1 MEMQEQYLATIRVLG
16 CVSPPRGKRQ
26 SIRWITQPSNIFLLI
41 DLDDDVDGRVC
52 DVRREPGSLRVYLP
66 GLDAV
71 RRVRRVAV
79 GVAARLNALG
89 DPLPPSVE
97 RLGRAEVLWWQNNG
111 LRF

>member
-1 MEMQEQYLATIRVLG
+1 M
-16 CVSPPRGKRQ
+16 
-26 SIRWITQPSNIFLLI
+26 
-41 DLDDDVDGRVC
+41 
-52 DVRREPGSLRVYLP
+52 YLP

-97 RLGRAEVLWWQNNG
+97 RLGRAEVLRWQNNG
-111 LRF
+111 LRFLALNFRLLGFQGSVEAVIYRVTHQVV